1 MRELKKNR
9 SSVSR
14 DNARATI
21 LSYGA
26 DMIKLEEFI
35 RGISHGSQAKI
46 HKFKIYV
53 TNCNFN
59 SNNSERVGNS
69 NGGHDLFEPMFIPN
83 LTLSL
88 IIKLQG
94 LTLPLNGLFRESSA
108 PKRSSRFQR
117 VF

>member
-26 DMIKLEEFI
+26 DMIKLEKFI

-53 TNCNFN
+53 TNCDFN
-59 SNNSERVGNS
+59 SNNSEGVGNS
-69 NGGHDLFEPMFIPN
+69 NGGHDLFEPMCHSKPDSFLNYQATGSYSTPEW
-83 LTLSL
+83 SV
-88 IIKLQG
+88 QG
-94 LTLPLNGLFRESSA
+94 VIST
-108 PKRSSRFQR
+108 KK
-117 VF
+117 